1 MSSARKGGGAG
12 GEGWRCP
19 GYGTACLQ
27 TGAATGV
34 VFCFCLRTCYCSVLQ
49 KLRFCVVGKMRLPG
63 GIVSMGSRVKIR
75 PFGGARRLISMEAI
89 ENPLQTGPY
98 TVVCCLTKEWGRRI
112 DPLEKTEDWNK
123 EKMYQRGEEGC
134 FFSYCNLDWAG
145 GMGND

>member
-1 MSSARKGGGAG
+1 VVLEVRAG
-12 GEGWRCP
+12 VAQAMALLVC
-19 GYGTACLQ
+19 

-89 ENPLQTGPY
+89 ENPL
-98 TVVCCLTKEWGRRI
+98 
-112 DPLEKTEDWNK
+112 
-123 EKMYQRGEEGC
+123 
-134 FFSYCNLDWAG
+134 
-145 GMGND
+145 